1 MSDTPETAEYWK
13 QRHEDLGEMARQDR
27 EELTA
32 TIEQLQAEVQRLKAD
47 QAGWGICPDCGCC
60 SYVPAPA
67 QEPTP

>member
-1 MSDTPETAEYWK
+1 MSDTPTPLAP
-13 QRHEDLGEMARQDR
+13 EDAIRKLGYSANPEHWQIA
-27 EELTA
+27 A